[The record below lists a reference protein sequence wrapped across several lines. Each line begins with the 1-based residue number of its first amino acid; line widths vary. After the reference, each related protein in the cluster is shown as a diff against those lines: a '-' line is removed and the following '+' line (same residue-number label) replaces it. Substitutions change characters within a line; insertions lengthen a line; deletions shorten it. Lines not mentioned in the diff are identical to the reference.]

1 MTNCD
6 FELENLVQKECECS
20 DIKSLNVYL
29 KKHNCFILYV
39 NIRSLNNNLDKLELL
54 LNRLRRKPTV
64 IVCTETW
71 MLQHIGLYNLPGY
84 NLRYNESNINKSD
97 GVILY
102 IKNDIIE
109 NTETINIGRLSI
121 IHTDILIN
129 NNETVRISATYR
141 SHSIKKLKFVSSIKN
156 ILTVI

>member
-1 MTNCD
+1 MTNFD
-6 FELENLVQKECECS
+6 IEIENLVQKECECN

-39 NIRSLNNNLDKLELL
+39 NIRSLKNNLEKLELL
-54 LNRLRRKPTV
+54 LNRVRRKPTV
-64 IVCTETW
+64 IVRTETW

-84 NLRYNESNINKSD
+84 NLWYNESNINKSD

-109 NTETINIGRLSI
+109 STE
-121 IHTDILIN
+121 
-129 NNETVRISATYR
+129 ISATYR
-141 SHSIKKLKFVSSIKN
+141 THSIKKLKFVSSIKKYN
-156 ILTVI
+156 NN